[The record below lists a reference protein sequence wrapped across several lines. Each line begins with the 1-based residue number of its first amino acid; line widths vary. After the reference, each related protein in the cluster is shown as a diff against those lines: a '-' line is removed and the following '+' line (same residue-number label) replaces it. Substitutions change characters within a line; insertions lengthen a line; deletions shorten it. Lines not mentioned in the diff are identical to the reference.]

1 MKKEKQPPHI
11 KYPILGFRVTKPI
24 CDDLTGQLESVLKLY
39 NNSLDG
45 HEKPYKKNDI
55 FIKALKRGLNQLES
69 EKNKK

>member
-1 MKKEKQPPHI
+1 MKKEKYPYK
-11 KYPILGFRVTKPI
+11 KYPIFGFRVTKPI
-24 CDDLTGQLESVLKLY
+24 CDDLTGHLESVLKLY
-39 NNSLDG
+39 NKSLDG